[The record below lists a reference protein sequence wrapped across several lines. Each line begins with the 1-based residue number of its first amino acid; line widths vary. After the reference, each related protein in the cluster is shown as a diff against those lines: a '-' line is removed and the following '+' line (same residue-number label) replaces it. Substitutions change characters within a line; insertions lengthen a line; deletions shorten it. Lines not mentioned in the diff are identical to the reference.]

1 MIRAL
6 HTRHSSATAEMRTNV
21 VDVPELTFHSTDNG
35 RVFNVELIETA
46 AAALSNEYLLTRAVP
61 SSSGGAGT
69 PSALLALC
77 VCPLSPLGSRDHQ
90 LRCPLHRYA
99 KKHTRCL
106 FERFYGVYL
115 RVRSGGCGHQA
126 ARVRARD
133 QCCGVAASMS
143 PFQSR
148 TTSPGAALLSIL
160 LLRMIRTSAF
170 QLRPSSLKGAAPA
183 PLVRLRGTLSTAID
197 SGVVQDVMAGARD
210 DSGAAKA
217 VFLENSGEWVP
228 MSNTEKGGI
237 KRSREVLDGLS
248 LQELRQEAQQR
259 GQKTTG
265 SKKVL
270 VERLFSQEP
279 PGKKGGCVDKYAVL
293 TSPRQSLAKVPYLY
307 HSGRLLHTWY
317 YYVLLCPCYVRS
329 LSSTWYDK
337 IKAT

>member
-1 MIRAL
+1 
-6 HTRHSSATAEMRTNV
+6 
-21 VDVPELTFHSTDNG
+21 
-35 RVFNVELIETA
+35 
-46 AAALSNEYLLTRAVP
+46 
-61 SSSGGAGT
+61 
-69 PSALLALC
+69 
-77 VCPLSPLGSRDHQ
+77 
-90 LRCPLHRYA
+90 
-99 KKHTRCL
+99 
-106 FERFYGVYL
+106 
-115 RVRSGGCGHQA
+115 
-126 ARVRARD
+126 
-133 QCCGVAASMS
+133 
-143 PFQSR
+143 
-148 TTSPGAALLSIL
+148 
-160 LLRMIRTSAF
+160 MIRTSAF

-307 HSGRLLHTWY
+307 HSGRLLPGTTM
-317 YYVLLCPCYVRS
+317 CCCVR
-329 LSSTWYDK
+329 
-337 IKAT
+337 AT